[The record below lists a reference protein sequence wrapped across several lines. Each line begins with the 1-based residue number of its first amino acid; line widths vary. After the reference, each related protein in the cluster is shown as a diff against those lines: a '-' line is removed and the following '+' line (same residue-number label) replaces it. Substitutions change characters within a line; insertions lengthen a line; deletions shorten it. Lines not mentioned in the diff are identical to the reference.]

1 MIGRAFS
8 HPPPGFFLTANTL
21 GFFFS
26 EPIIFCFKS
35 KTPGV
40 TQFFFFVAGKALA
53 WRRWLWS
60 ASSVVWIEGA
70 ATAD

>member
-53 WRRWLWS
+53 WRWFVE
-60 ASSVVWIEGA
+60 VVVVRQFGGV
-70 ATAD
+70 D